1 MASCPYSPLAA
12 LDVAASGRQPVG
24 LKLKS
29 IGENVRES
37 QRVERGEFLKRFA
50 EKTGRTIPFIAFKL
64 QGVPTEDLYAFEKQ
78 CDSYKGPW
86 SKAFFGAL
94 KVKPTP

>member
-1 MASCPYSPLAA
+1 MNEDTVKSASDLFGNYRMPVP
-12 LDVAASGRQPVG
+12 ASTR
-24 LKLKS
+24 KT
-29 IGENVRES
+29 
-37 QRVERGEFLKRFA
+37 ERGEFLKRFA
-50 EKTGRTIPFIAFKL
+50 AKTGRTIPFIALKL

-94 KVKPTP
+94 KPRR